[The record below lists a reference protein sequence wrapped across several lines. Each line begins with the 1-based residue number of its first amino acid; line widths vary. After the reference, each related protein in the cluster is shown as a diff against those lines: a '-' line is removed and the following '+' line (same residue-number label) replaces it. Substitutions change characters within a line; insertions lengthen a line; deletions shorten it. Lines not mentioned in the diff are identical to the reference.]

1 MSEHEDFLTLP
12 PVEDV
17 GDVISFEFD
26 ESKVK
31 RDGGKFSKT
40 AGAGKAEGGG
50 PAGGKFAQPGADA
63 PPSPSEA
70 SDEDLVEL
78 EKLHIERYKR
88 NPTAREK
95 IKGELKEVK
104 QEMERRE
111 SPPPSGGGGEAYD
124 SLPDSFRQ
132 AAHARVN
139 YEGGEFIH
147 DIVSNTPQKDRD
159 AVDKWLVENKHPLA
173 MEPGTQGNRL
183 IELAK
188 EFVKAKSA

>member
-12 PVEDV
+12 PVEPV
-17 GDVISFEFD
+17 GDVIAFEFD

-111 SPPPSGGGGEAYD
+111 SPPPSGGGGEEPASKIQEILD
-124 SLPDSFRQ
+124 SGDPNIGGSAHKAMTRAL
-132 AAHARVN
+132 AAI
-139 YEGGEFIH
+139 GGG
-147 DIVSNTPQKDRD
+147 NTF
-159 AVDKWLVENKHPLA
+159 
-173 MEPGTQGNRL
+173 
-183 IELAK
+183 LAK
-188 EFVKAKSA
+188 RLLKSASLNVGTRDLSVALDEMADMVGASR